1 MSISRSLGT
10 LRFVFAAVALAMAP
24 MPATVSAASATAP
37 FTGKVVQTMD
47 VGSYTYAEIDTGDA
61 KIWAAAPRTALKVG
75 DEVVAPDGIL
85 MRNFTSK
92 TLDRTFEEIY
102 FVSSLRP
109 PGEAPAAADTAEKAA
124 PVAPHAGDPAPLAAH
139 RNGAAAAV
147 PQPQAL
153 VAAIAKQADERTVAE
168 LHENAKELAGTAV
181 AVRGK
186 VTKFTGGV
194 LGKNWIHIDDGSG
207 GDKDLTVTTDAVAKI
222 GDTVS
227 AKGVLG
233 IDRDFGAG
241 YRYDVIIED
250 ATVTVE

>member
-1 MSISRSLGT
+1 MAISRSFDS
-10 LRFVFAAVALAMAP
+10 LRFAVVAFVVAVATIPSAVP
-24 MPATVSAASATAP
+24 AASATAP

-47 VGSYTYAEIDTGDA
+47 VGSYTYVEIDTGEA
-61 KIWAAAPRTALKVG
+61 KIWAAAPRTSLKEG

-109 PGEAPAAADTAEKAA
+109 PGEAAGDTAEKTA
-124 PVAPHAGDPAPLAAH
+124 PAAPHADDPAPLAAH

-147 PQPQAL
+147 PQSQAL

-168 LHENAKELAGTAV
+168 LHEKAKELAGTAV
-181 AVRGK
+181 AVHGK

-194 LGKNWIHIDDGSG
+194 LGKNWIHIDDGSA

-222 GDTVS
+222 GDTVA

-233 IDRDFGAG
+233 VDRDFGAG